1 MGVFLKRLKSK
12 SELREQPFHS
22 NVPVLG
28 GLIAGFRRLWNN
40 ISTRWYVLPLVQQ
53 QNEFNEDLVEGLR
66 IQFTEIDQRLIDLD
80 RDQTELMRTLAEVQ
94 YQVIQLR
101 HQLEDQQDAGLSGS
115 EKV

>member
-1 MGVFLKRLKSK
+1 MSVFLKRLKSK

-22 NVPVLG
+22 AVPVFG

-53 QNEFNEDLVEGLR
+53 QREFNEVLVEGLYA
-66 IQFTEIDQRLIDLD
+66 QFAEIDQRLIDLD

-94 YQVIQLR
+94 YHVIQLR
-101 HQLEDQQDAGLSGS
+101 RQLEAQQNAGHLNT
-115 EKV
+115 EEA